1 MATHQPSM
9 LLVGGTLISHI
20 TTILSL
26 YTRPTQSHF
35 ILTVLVPVDVK
46 MKRETYHP
54 LRLYFLAPTRR
65 LGNMHRRPD
74 AQTDTGSAHDERRK
88 WRSAEQECG
97 GDDRAEGG
105 ADEGVVVDLDLGR
118 RVGLCVSCAILSGV
132 VGSCRGSDGPDC
144 VVGYGL
150 SSEDG
155 AGSVTRP
162 SGPMTLVP
170 PRSSTVQRGIFPCIP
185 SSISAKS
192 PTPAPSM
199 HPRTFQNL
207 PTSHS
212 SLRPIS
218 GKNIGKGH

>member
-20 TTILSL
+20 TTILNL

-97 GDDRAEGG
+97 VMTAPREAPMRA
-105 ADEGVVVDLDLGR
+105 
-118 RVGLCVSCAILSGV
+118 
-132 VGSCRGSDGPDC
+132 
-144 VVGYGL
+144 
-150 SSEDG
+150 
-155 AGSVTRP
+155 
-162 SGPMTLVP
+162 
-170 PRSSTVQRGIFPCIP
+170 
-185 SSISAKS
+185 
-192 PTPAPSM
+192 
-199 HPRTFQNL
+199 
-207 PTSHS
+207 
-212 SLRPIS
+212 
-218 GKNIGKGH
+218 